1 MSSRKLT
8 PEQIDDLLFYTSSS
22 GEKIPLS
29 SILQLR
35 KDIVVFTNG
44 KSLPLHDDTVFPKVM
59 AKLIAYEEA
68 KFKGLEPKIDAKIKE
83 VNKQELEDFT
93 QTLAKSMED
102 TTKSAIELT
111 KEISDAAATSIK
123 TSTESANIQ
132 LLSFKNKMD
141 EIMNKLATITKTAVE
156 TSDRISKLEANIS
169 LLISRQKS
177 FEIATDK
184 TNNLNTQLVSVIAT
198 LKECMDV

>member
-35 KDIVVFTNG
+35 KDIVILTNG
-44 KSLPLHDDTVFPKVM
+44 KSIPLHDDTVFPKVM

-68 KFKGLEPKIDAKIKE
+68 KFKGLEPKINAKIKE
-83 VNKQELEDFT
+83 VNKQELEEFT

-102 TTKSAIELT
+102 TTKSAIKLT
-111 KEISDAAATSIK
+111 EEISNAAATSIK
-123 TSTESANIQ
+123 TSADSANIQ

-141 EIMNKLATITKTAVE
+141 EIMDNLATITKTAVA
-156 TSDRISKLEANIS
+156 TSDRISKLENSIS

-184 TNNLNTQLVSVIAT
+184 TNNLNTELVSIIAT

>member
-29 SILQLR
+29 SILRLR
-35 KDIVVFTNG
+35 KDSVIPTNG
-44 KSLPLHDDTVFPKVM
+44 KSIPLQDDTVFPKIM

-68 KFKGLEPKIDAKIKE
+68 KFKGLAPKIDAKIKE

-102 TTKSAIELT
+102 TTKSAIKLT
-111 KEISDAAATSIK
+111 EEISNAAATSIK
-123 TSTESANIQ
+123 TSADSANIQ

-141 EIMNKLATITKTAVE
+141 EIMDNLATITKTAVA
-156 TSDRISKLEANIS
+156 TSDRISKLENSIS

-184 TNNLNTQLVSVIAT
+184 TNNLNTQLVSIIAT

>member
-35 KDIVVFTNG
+35 KDIVILTNG
-44 KSLPLHDDTVFPKVM
+44 KSIPLHDNTVFPKIM
-59 AKLIAYEEA
+59 SKLIAYEEA
-68 KFKGLEPKIDAKIKE
+68 KFKGIAPKIDAKIKE
-83 VNKQELEDFT
+83 INKQELEEYTNTLVESMGDMT
-93 QTLAKSMED
+93 QKTMELIKD
-102 TTKSAIELT
+102 IASGA
-111 KEISDAAATSIK
+111 SDSIK
-123 TSTESANIQ
+123 TSADSANIQ

-141 EIMNKLATITKTAVE
+141 EIMDNLATITKTAVA
-156 TSDRISKLEANIS
+156 TSDRISKLENSIS

-184 TNNLNTQLVSVIAT
+184 TNSLNTQLISIIAT

>member
-35 KDIVVFTNG
+35 KDIVILTNG
-44 KSLPLHDDTVFPKVM
+44 KSIPLHDDTVFPKVM

-83 VNKQELEDFT
+83 INKQELEEFT
-93 QTLAKSMED
+93 QTLAKGMED
-102 TTKSAIELT
+102 ATKRVIKLT
-111 KEISDAAATSIK
+111 EEISNAAATSIK
-123 TSTESANIQ
+123 TSADSANIQ

-141 EIMNKLATITKTAVE
+141 EIMDNLATITKTAVA
-156 TSDRISKLEANIS
+156 TSDRISKLENSIS

-184 TNNLNTQLVSVIAT
+184 TNNLNTQLVSIIAT

>member
-22 GEKIPLS
+22 GEKIALS
-29 SILQLR
+29 SIHKLS

-44 KSLPLHDDTVFPKVM
+44 KSLPLYDDTVFPKVM

-83 VNKQELEDFT
+83 INKQELEEYTNTLVESMGDMT
-93 QTLAKSMED
+93 QKTMELIKD
-102 TTKSAIELT
+102 
-111 KEISDAAATSIK
+111 ISNAAATSIK
-123 TSTESANIQ
+123 TSADSANIQ
-132 LLSFKNKMD
+132 LLSFKDKMD
-141 EIMNKLATITKTAVE
+141 EIMDNLATITKTAVA
-156 TSDRISKLEANIS
+156 TSDRISKLENNIS

>member
-35 KDIVVFTNG
+35 KDIVILTNG
-44 KSLPLHDDTVFPKVM
+44 KSIPLHDDTVFPKIM

-68 KFKGLEPKIDAKIKE
+68 KFKGLAPKIDAKIKE
-83 VNKQELEDFT
+83 INKQELEDFT
-93 QTLAKSMED
+93 QTLA
-102 TTKSAIELT
+102 KSAIELT

-123 TSTESANIQ
+123 TSTETANIQ

-141 EIMNKLATITKTAVE
+141 EIMNNLATITKAAVE

>member
-22 GEKIPLS
+22 GEKIALS

-35 KDIVVFTNG
+35 KDIVILTNG
-44 KSLPLHDDTVFPKVM
+44 KSIPLHDDTVFPKIT

-68 KFKGLEPKIDAKIKE
+68 KFKGLAPKIDAKIKE
-83 VNKQELEDFT
+83 INKQELEEYT
-93 QTLAKSMED
+93 NTLVESMGDMTRKTMELIKDVASEASDSIKAKSAESSMYLSAF
-102 TTKSAIELT
+102 TK
-111 KEISDAAATSIK
+111 
-123 TSTESANIQ
+123 
-132 LLSFKNKMD
+132 KMD
-141 EIMNKLATITKTAVE
+141 EVMDNLATITKTAVA
-156 TSDRISKLEANIS
+156 TSDRISKLEDSIS

>member
-35 KDIVVFTNG
+35 KDIVILTNG
-44 KSLPLHDDTVFPKVM
+44 KSIPLHDNTVFPKIM
-59 AKLIAYEEA
+59 SKLIAYEEA
-68 KFKGLEPKIDAKIKE
+68 KFKGIAPKIDAKIKE
-83 VNKQELEDFT
+83 INKQELEEYTNTLVESMGDMT
-93 QTLAKSMED
+93 QKTMELIKD
-102 TTKSAIELT
+102 IASGA
-111 KEISDAAATSIK
+111 SDSIK
-123 TSTESANIQ
+123 TSADSASIQ
-132 LLSFKNKMD
+132 LLSFKTKMD
-141 EIMNKLATITKTAVE
+141 EIMDNLVTITKTAVA
-156 TSDRISKLEANIS
+156 TSDRISKLENSIS

-184 TNNLNTQLVSVIAT
+184 TNNLNTQLVSIIAT

>member
-22 GEKIPLS
+22 GEKISLS

-35 KDIVVFTNG
+35 KDIVILTNG
-44 KSLPLHDDTVFPKVM
+44 KSIPLHDSTFPKIM
-59 AKLIAYEEA
+59 SKLIAYEEA
-68 KFKGLEPKIDAKIKE
+68 KFKGIAPKIDAKIKE
-83 VNKQELEDFT
+83 INKQELEEYTNTLVESMGDMT
-93 QTLAKSMED
+93 QKTMELIKD
-102 TTKSAIELT
+102 IASGA
-111 KEISDAAATSIK
+111 SDSIK
-123 TSTESANIQ
+123 TSADSANIQ

-141 EIMNKLATITKTAVE
+141 EIMDNLATITKTAVA
-156 TSDRISKLEANIS
+156 TSDRISKLENSIS

-184 TNNLNTQLVSVIAT
+184 TNNLNTQLVSIIAT

>member
-35 KDIVVFTNG
+35 KDIVILTNG
-44 KSLPLHDDTVFPKVM
+44 KSIPLHDDTVFPKIM

-68 KFKGLEPKIDAKIKE
+68 KFKGLAPKIDAKIKE
-83 VNKQELEDFT
+83 INKQELEEYTNTLVESMGDMT
-93 QTLAKSMED
+93 QKTMELIKD
-102 TTKSAIELT
+102 VASEASDSIRVSSAE
-111 KEISDAAATSIK
+111 
-123 TSTESANIQ
+123 
-132 LLSFKNKMD
+132 SFKQLSTFKAKME
-141 EIMNKLATITKTAVE
+141 EIMDNMATITKTAVA
-156 TSDRISKLEANIS
+156 TSDRISKLENSIS

-184 TNNLNTQLVSVIAT
+184 TNNLNTELVSIIAT

>member
-8 PEQIDDLLFYTSSS
+8 PEQIDDLLFYTSST
-22 GEKIPLS
+22 GKKIALS
-29 SILQLR
+29 SIHQLS
-35 KDIVVFTNG
+35 KNNVIFTNG

-59 AKLIAYEEA
+59 AKLLAYEEA
-68 KFKGLEPKIDAKIKE
+68 KFKGLAPKIEAKIKE

-123 TSTESANIQ
+123 TSTDSANIQ
-132 LLSFKNKMD
+132 LISFKNKMD
-141 EIMNKLATITKTAVE
+141 EIMNNLATITKTAVE

>member
-35 KDIVVFTNG
+35 KDIVILTNG
-44 KSLPLHDDTVFPKVM
+44 KSIPLHDDTVFPKIM

-68 KFKGLEPKIDAKIKE
+68 KFKGLAPKIDAKIKE

-102 TTKSAIELT
+102 TTKSAIKLT
-111 KEISDAAATSIK
+111 EEISNAAATSIK
-123 TSTESANIQ
+123 TSADSANIQ

-141 EIMNKLATITKTAVE
+141 EIMDNLATITKTAVA
-156 TSDRISKLEANIS
+156 TSDRISKLENSIS

-184 TNNLNTQLVSVIAT
+184 TNNLNTQLVSIIAT

>member
-22 GEKIPLS
+22 GEKIALS

-35 KDIVVFTNG
+35 KDIVVLTNG
-44 KSLPLHDDTVFPKVM
+44 KSIPLHDDTVFPKIM
-59 AKLIAYEEA
+59 TKLIAYEEA
-68 KFKGLEPKIDAKIKE
+68 KFKGLAPKIDAKIKE
-83 VNKQELEDFT
+83 INKQELEEYTNTLVESMGDMT
-93 QTLAKSMED
+93 QKTMELIKD
-102 TTKSAIELT
+102 IASGA
-111 KEISDAAATSIK
+111 SDSIK
-123 TSTESANIQ
+123 TSADSANIQ

-141 EIMNKLATITKTAVE
+141 EIMDNLATITKTAVA
-156 TSDRISKLEANIS
+156 TSDRISKLENNIS

-184 TNNLNTQLVSVIAT
+184 TNNLNTQLVSIIAT

>member
-35 KDIVVFTNG
+35 KDIVILTNG
-44 KSLPLHDDTVFPKVM
+44 KSIPLHDNTVFPKIM
-59 AKLIAYEEA
+59 SKLIAYEEA
-68 KFKGLEPKIDAKIKE
+68 KFKGIAPKIDAKIKE
-83 VNKQELEDFT
+83 INKQELEEYTNTLVESMGDMT
-93 QTLAKSMED
+93 QKTMELIKD
-102 TTKSAIELT
+102 IASVA
-111 KEISDAAATSIK
+111 SDSIK
-123 TSTESANIQ
+123 TSADSANIQ

-141 EIMNKLATITKTAVE
+141 EIMDNLATITKTAVA
-156 TSDRISKLEANIS
+156 TSDRISKLENSIS

-184 TNNLNTQLVSVIAT
+184 TNNLNTQLVSIIAT

>member
-22 GEKIPLS
+22 GEKIALS

-44 KSLPLHDDTVFPKVM
+44 KSLPLYDDTVFPKVM

-68 KFKGLEPKIDAKIKE
+68 KFKGLAPKIDAKIKE
-83 VNKQELEDFT
+83 INKQELEEYTNTLVESMGDMT
-93 QTLAKSMED
+93 QKTMELIKD
-102 TTKSAIELT
+102 
-111 KEISDAAATSIK
+111 ISNAAATSIK
-123 TSTESANIQ
+123 TSADSANIQ

-141 EIMNKLATITKTAVE
+141 EIMDNLATITKTAVA

>member
-35 KDIVVFTNG
+35 KDIVILTNG
-44 KSLPLHDDTVFPKVM
+44 KSIPLHDDTVFPKIM

-83 VNKQELEDFT
+83 VNKQELEEFT

-102 TTKSAIELT
+102 TTKSAIKLT
-111 KEISDAAATSIK
+111 EEISNAAATSIK
-123 TSTESANIQ
+123 TSADSANIQ

-141 EIMNKLATITKTAVE
+141 EIMDNLATITKTAVA
-156 TSDRISKLEANIS
+156 TSDRISKLENSIS

-184 TNNLNTQLVSVIAT
+184 TNNLNTQLISIIAT

>member
-22 GEKIPLS
+22 GEKIALS
-29 SILQLR
+29 SIHKLS

-44 KSLPLHDDTVFPKVM
+44 KSLPLHDDTVFPKIM
-59 AKLIAYEEA
+59 SKLIAYEEA
-68 KFKGLEPKIDAKIKE
+68 KFKGLAPKIDAKIKE
-83 VNKQELEDFT
+83 INKQELEEYTNTLVESMGDMT
-93 QTLAKSMED
+93 QKTMELIKD
-102 TTKSAIELT
+102 IASGA
-111 KEISDAAATSIK
+111 SDSIK
-123 TSTESANIQ
+123 TSADSANIQ

-141 EIMNKLATITKTAVE
+141 EIMNNLVTITKTAAE

>member
-22 GEKIPLS
+22 GKKIPLS

-35 KDIVVFTNG
+35 KDIVILTNG
-44 KSLPLHDDTVFPKVM
+44 KSIPLHDDTVFPKIM
-59 AKLIAYEEA
+59 EKLIAYEEA
-68 KFKGLEPKIDAKIKE
+68 KFKGLAPKIDAKIKE
-83 VNKQELEDFT
+83 INKQELEEYTNTLVESMGDMT
-93 QTLAKSMED
+93 QKTMELVKD
-102 TTKSAIELT
+102 
-111 KEISDAAATSIK
+111 ISNAAAISIK
-123 TSTESANIQ
+123 TSADSANIQ

-141 EIMNKLATITKTAVE
+141 EIMDNLATITKTAVA
-156 TSDRISKLEANIS
+156 TSDRISKLENSIS

-184 TNNLNTQLVSVIAT
+184 TNNLNTQLVSIIAT

>member
-22 GEKIPLS
+22 GEKIALS

-35 KDIVVFTNG
+35 KDIVILTNG
-44 KSLPLHDDTVFPKVM
+44 KSIPLHDDTVFPKIM

-68 KFKGLEPKIDAKIKE
+68 KFKGLAPKIDAKIKE
-83 VNKQELEDFT
+83 INKQELEEYTNTLVESIGDMT
-93 QTLAKSMED
+93 QKTMELIKD
-102 TTKSAIELT
+102 IASGA
-111 KEISDAAATSIK
+111 SDSIK
-123 TSTESANIQ
+123 TSADSANSQ

-141 EIMNKLATITKTAVE
+141 EIMDNLATITKTAVA
-156 TSDRISKLEANIS
+156 TSDRISKLENSIS

>member
-22 GEKIPLS
+22 GEKIALS
-29 SILQLR
+29 SIHKLS

-44 KSLPLHDDTVFPKVM
+44 KSLPLYDDTVFPKVM

-68 KFKGLEPKIDAKIKE
+68 KFKGLAPKIDAKIKE
-83 VNKQELEDFT
+83 INKQELEEYTNTLVESMGDMT
-93 QTLAKSMED
+93 QKTMELIKD
-102 TTKSAIELT
+102 IASGA
-111 KEISDAAATSIK
+111 SDSIK
-123 TSTESANIQ
+123 TSADSANIQ

-141 EIMNKLATITKTAVE
+141 EIMDNLATITKTAVA
-156 TSDRISKLEANIS
+156 TSDRISKLENNIS

-184 TNNLNTQLVSVIAT
+184 TNNLNTELVSIIAT

>member
-22 GEKIPLS
+22 GEKIALS
-29 SILQLR
+29 SIHKLS

-44 KSLPLHDDTVFPKVM
+44 KSIPLHDDTVFPKIM
-59 AKLIAYEEA
+59 AKLLAYEDA
-68 KFKGLEPKIDAKIKE
+68 KFKGIEPKIDAKIKE
-83 VNKQELEDFT
+83 INKQELEEYTNTLVESMGDMT
-93 QTLAKSMED
+93 QKTMELIKD
-102 TTKSAIELT
+102 
-111 KEISDAAATSIK
+111 ISSGASDSIK
-123 TSTESANIQ
+123 TSADSANIQ

-141 EIMNKLATITKTAVE
+141 EIMDNLATITKTAVA
-156 TSDRISKLEANIS
+156 TSDRISKLENNIS

>member
-35 KDIVVFTNG
+35 KDIVILTNG
-44 KSLPLHDDTVFPKVM
+44 KSIPLHDNTVFPKIM
-59 AKLIAYEEA
+59 SKLIAYEEA
-68 KFKGLEPKIDAKIKE
+68 KFKGIAPKIDAKIKE
-83 VNKQELEDFT
+83 INKQELEEYTNTLVESMGDMT
-93 QTLAKSMED
+93 QKTMELIKD
-102 TTKSAIELT
+102 IASVA
-111 KEISDAAATSIK
+111 SDSIK
-123 TSTESANIQ
+123 TSADSASIQ
-132 LLSFKNKMD
+132 LLSFKTKMD
-141 EIMNKLATITKTAVE
+141 EIMDNLATITKTAVA
-156 TSDRISKLEANIS
+156 TSDRISKLENSIS

-184 TNNLNTQLVSVIAT
+184 TNNLNTQLVSIIAT

>member
-35 KDIVVFTNG
+35 KDIVILTNG
-44 KSLPLHDDTVFPKVM
+44 KSIPLHDNTVFPKIM
-59 AKLIAYEEA
+59 SKLIAYEEA
-68 KFKGLEPKIDAKIKE
+68 KFKGIAPKIDAKIKE
-83 VNKQELEDFT
+83 INKQELEEYTNTLVESMGDMT
-93 QTLAKSMED
+93 QKTMELIKD
-102 TTKSAIELT
+102 IASGA
-111 KEISDAAATSIK
+111 SDSIK
-123 TSTESANIQ
+123 TSADSASIQ

-141 EIMNKLATITKTAVE
+141 ELMDNLVTITKTAVA
-156 TSDRISKLEANIS
+156 TSDRISKLENSIS

-184 TNNLNTQLVSVIAT
+184 TNNLNTQLVSIIAT

>member
-22 GEKIPLS
+22 GEKIALS
-29 SILQLR
+29 SIHKLS

-44 KSLPLHDDTVFPKVM
+44 KSLPLYDDTVFPKVM
-59 AKLIAYEEA
+59 AKLLAYEEA

-83 VNKQELEDFT
+83 INNQELEEFT
-93 QTLAKSMED
+93 QTLSKGMED
-102 TTKSAIELT
+102 TTKRAIKLT
-111 KEISDAAATSIK
+111 EDISNAAATSIK
-123 TSTESANIQ
+123 TSADSANIQ
-132 LLSFKNKMD
+132 LLSFKTKMD
-141 EIMNKLATITKTAVE
+141 EIMDNLATITKTAVA
-156 TSDRISKLEANIS
+156 TSDRISKLENSIS

-184 TNNLNTQLVSVIAT
+184 TNNLNTQLVSIIAT

>member
-22 GEKIPLS
+22 GEKIALS
-29 SILQLR
+29 SIHKLS

-44 KSLPLHDDTVFPKVM
+44 KSLPLYDDTVFPKVM

-68 KFKGLEPKIDAKIKE
+68 KFKGLAPKIDAKIKE
-83 VNKQELEDFT
+83 INKQELEEYTNTLVESMGDMT
-93 QTLAKSMED
+93 QKTMELIKD
-102 TTKSAIELT
+102 
-111 KEISDAAATSIK
+111 ISNAAATSIK
-123 TSTESANIQ
+123 TSADSANIQ

-141 EIMNKLATITKTAVE
+141 EIMDNLATITKTAVA
-156 TSDRISKLEANIS
+156 TSDRISKLENSIS

>member
-35 KDIVVFTNG
+35 KDIVILTNG
-44 KSLPLHDDTVFPKVM
+44 KSIPLHDDTVFPKIM

-68 KFKGLEPKIDAKIKE
+68 KFKGLAPKIDAKIKE
-83 VNKQELEDFT
+83 INKQELEEYTNTLVESMGDMT
-93 QTLAKSMED
+93 QKTMELIKD
-102 TTKSAIELT
+102 VASEA
-111 KEISDAAATSIK
+111 SDSIK
-123 TSTESANIQ
+123 ISSAE
-132 LLSFKNKMD
+132 SFKQLSTFKAKME
-141 EIMNKLATITKTAVE
+141 EIMDNLATITKTAVA
-156 TSDRISKLEANIS
+156 TSDRISKLENSIS

-184 TNNLNTQLVSVIAT
+184 TNNLNTQLVSIIAT

>member
-35 KDIVVFTNG
+35 KDIVILTNG
-44 KSLPLHDDTVFPKVM
+44 KSIPLYDDTVFPKIM
-59 AKLIAYEEA
+59 SKLIAYEEA
-68 KFKGLEPKIDAKIKE
+68 KFKGLAPKIDAKIKE
-83 VNKQELEDFT
+83 INKQELEEYTNTLVESIGDMT
-93 QTLAKSMED
+93 QKTMELIKD
-102 TTKSAIELT
+102 IASGA
-111 KEISDAAATSIK
+111 SDCIK
-123 TSTESANIQ
+123 TSADSANIQ

-141 EIMNKLATITKTAVE
+141 EIMDNLATITKTAVA
-156 TSDRISKLEANIS
+156 TSDRISKLENNIS

-184 TNNLNTQLVSVIAT
+184 TNNLNTQLISIIAT

>member
-22 GEKIPLS
+22 GEKIALS

-35 KDIVVFTNG
+35 KDIVILTNG
-44 KSLPLHDDTVFPKVM
+44 KSIPLHDDTVFPKIMV
-59 AKLIAYEEA
+59 KLIAYEEA
-68 KFKGLEPKIDAKIKE
+68 KFKGLAPKIDAKIKE
-83 VNKQELEDFT
+83 INKQELEEYTNTLVESMGDMT
-93 QTLAKSMED
+93 QKTMELIKD
-102 TTKSAIELT
+102 
-111 KEISDAAATSIK
+111 ISNAAATSIK
-123 TSTESANIQ
+123 TSADSANIQ

-141 EIMNKLATITKTAVE
+141 EIMDNLATITKTAVA
-156 TSDRISKLEANIS
+156 TSDRISKLENSIS

-184 TNNLNTQLVSVIAT
+184 TNNLNTQLVSIIAT

>member
-35 KDIVVFTNG
+35 KDIVILTNG
-44 KSLPLHDDTVFPKVM
+44 KSIPLHDDTVFPKIM

-83 VNKQELEDFT
+83 INKQELEDFT
-93 QTLAKSMED
+93 QTLAKSMEN
-102 TTKSAIELT
+102 TTRSAIELT
-111 KEISDAAATSIK
+111 KEISNASAISLK
-123 TSTESANIQ
+123 TSADSANIQ

-141 EIMNKLATITKTAVE
+141 EIMDNLATITKAAVE
-156 TSDRISKLEANIS
+156 TSDRISKLESNIS

>member
-35 KDIVVFTNG
+35 KDIVILTNG
-44 KSLPLHDDTVFPKVM
+44 KSIPLHDDTVFPKIM

-83 VNKQELEDFT
+83 VNKQELEEFT

-102 TTKSAIELT
+102 TTKSAIKLT
-111 KEISDAAATSIK
+111 EEISNAAATSIK
-123 TSTESANIQ
+123 TSADSANIQ

-141 EIMNKLATITKTAVE
+141 EIMDNLATITKTAVA
-156 TSDRISKLEANIS
+156 TSDRISKLENSIS

-184 TNNLNTQLVSVIAT
+184 TNNLNTQLVSIIAT

>member
-35 KDIVVFTNG
+35 KDIVILTNG
-44 KSLPLHDDTVFPKVM
+44 KSIPLHDDTVFPKIM

-68 KFKGLEPKIDAKIKE
+68 KFKGLAPKIDAKIKE
-83 VNKQELEDFT
+83 INNQELEEFT
-93 QTLAKSMED
+93 QTLAKGMED
-102 TTKSAIELT
+102 TTKRVIKLT
-111 KEISDAAATSIK
+111 EEISNAAATSIK
-123 TSTESANIQ
+123 TSADSANIQ

-141 EIMNKLATITKTAVE
+141 EIMDNLATITKTAVA
-156 TSDRISKLEANIS
+156 TSDRISKLENSIS

-184 TNNLNTQLVSVIAT
+184 TNNLNTQLVSIIAT

>member
-22 GEKIPLS
+22 GEKIALS
-29 SILQLR
+29 SIHKLS

-44 KSLPLHDDTVFPKVM
+44 KSLPLYDDTVFPKVM

-68 KFKGLEPKIDAKIKE
+68 KFKGLAPKIDAKIKE
-83 VNKQELEDFT
+83 INKQELEEYTNTLVESMGDMT
-93 QTLAKSMED
+93 QKTMELIKD
-102 TTKSAIELT
+102 
-111 KEISDAAATSIK
+111 ISNAAATSIK
-123 TSTESANIQ
+123 TSADSANIQ

-141 EIMNKLATITKTAVE
+141 EIMDNLATITKTAVA

>member
-35 KDIVVFTNG
+35 KDIVILTNG
-44 KSLPLHDDTVFPKVM
+44 KSIPLHDDTVFPKIM

-68 KFKGLEPKIDAKIKE
+68 KFKGLAPKIDAKIKE
-83 VNKQELEDFT
+83 INKQELEEFT
-93 QTLAKSMED
+93 QTLAKGMED
-102 TTKSAIELT
+102 TIKRAIKLT
-111 KEISDAAATSIK
+111 EEISNAADTSIK
-123 TSTESANIQ
+123 TSADSANIQ

-141 EIMNKLATITKTAVE
+141 EIMDNLATITKTAVA
-156 TSDRISKLEANIS
+156 TSDRISKLENSIS

-184 TNNLNTQLVSVIAT
+184 TNKLNTQLVSIIAT

>member
-35 KDIVVFTNG
+35 KDIVILTNG
-44 KSLPLHDDTVFPKVM
+44 KSIPLHDDTVFPKVM

-83 VNKQELEDFT
+83 VNKQELEEFT

-102 TTKSAIELT
+102 TTKSAIKLT
-111 KEISDAAATSIK
+111 EEISNAAATSIK
-123 TSTESANIQ
+123 TSADSANIQ

-141 EIMNKLATITKTAVE
+141 EIMDNLATITKTAVA
-156 TSDRISKLEANIS
+156 TSDRISKLENSIS

-184 TNNLNTQLVSVIAT
+184 TNNLNTQLVSIIAT

>member
-35 KDIVVFTNG
+35 KDIVILTNG
-44 KSLPLHDDTVFPKVM
+44 KSIPLHDDTVFPKIM
-59 AKLIAYEEA
+59 SKLIAYEEA
-68 KFKGLEPKIDAKIKE
+68 KFKGLAPKIDAKIKE
-83 VNKQELEDFT
+83 INKQELEEYTNTLVESMGDMT
-93 QTLAKSMED
+93 QKTMELIKD
-102 TTKSAIELT
+102 VASEASDSIRVSSAE
-111 KEISDAAATSIK
+111 
-123 TSTESANIQ
+123 
-132 LLSFKNKMD
+132 SFKQLSTFKAKME
-141 EIMNKLATITKTAVE
+141 EIMDNMATITKTAVA
-156 TSDRISKLEANIS
+156 TSDRISKLENSIS

-184 TNNLNTQLVSVIAT
+184 TNNLNTELVSIIAT

>member
-22 GEKIPLS
+22 GEKIALS

-35 KDIVVFTNG
+35 KDIVILTNG
-44 KSLPLHDDTVFPKVM
+44 KSIPLHDDTVFPKIM

-68 KFKGLEPKIDAKIKE
+68 KFKGLAPKIDTKIKE
-83 VNKQELEDFT
+83 INKQELEEYTNTLVESMGDMT
-93 QTLAKSMED
+93 QKTMELIKD
-102 TTKSAIELT
+102 IASGA
-111 KEISDAAATSIK
+111 SDSIK
-123 TSTESANIQ
+123 TSADSANIQ

-141 EIMNKLATITKTAVE
+141 EIMNNLVTITKTAVE

-169 LLISRQKS
+169 LLISKQKS

>member
-8 PEQIDDLLFYTSSS
+8 PEQIDNLLFYTSSS

-29 SILQLR
+29 SILRLR
-35 KDIVVFTNG
+35 KDIVILTNG
-44 KSLPLHDDTVFPKVM
+44 KSIPLHDDTVFPKIM

-68 KFKGLEPKIDAKIKE
+68 KFKGLAPKIDAKIKE
-83 VNKQELEDFT
+83 VNKQELEEFT
-93 QTLAKSMED
+93 QTLAKGMED
-102 TTKSAIELT
+102 TTKRVIKLT
-111 KEISDAAATSIK
+111 EEISNAAATSIK
-123 TSTESANIQ
+123 TSADSANIQ
-132 LLSFKNKMD
+132 LLSFKTKMD
-141 EIMNKLATITKTAVE
+141 EIMDNLAAITKTAVA
-156 TSDRISKLEANIS
+156 TSDRISKLENSIS

-184 TNNLNTQLVSVIAT
+184 TNNLNAQLVSVITT

>member
-35 KDIVVFTNG
+35 KDIVILTNG
-44 KSLPLHDDTVFPKVM
+44 KSIPLHNDTVFPKIM

-83 VNKQELEDFT
+83 VNKQELEEFT

-102 TTKSAIELT
+102 TTKSAIKLT
-111 KEISDAAATSIK
+111 EEISNAAATSIK
-123 TSTESANIQ
+123 TSADSANIQ

-141 EIMNKLATITKTAVE
+141 EIMDNLATITKTAVA
-156 TSDRISKLEANIS
+156 TSDRISKLENSIS
-169 LLISRQKS
+169 LLINRQKS

-184 TNNLNTQLVSVIAT
+184 TNNLNTQLVSIIAT